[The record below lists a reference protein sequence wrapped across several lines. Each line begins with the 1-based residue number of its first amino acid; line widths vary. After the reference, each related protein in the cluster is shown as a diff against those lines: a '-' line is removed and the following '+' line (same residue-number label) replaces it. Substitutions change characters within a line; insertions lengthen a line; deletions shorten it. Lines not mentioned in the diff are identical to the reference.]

1 MEKVIILMGATGVGK
16 SETSIKLAKK
26 FDMEIISADSVQIY
40 KEFDI
45 GSAKL
50 KQEEMSNV
58 KHYGIDLI
66 EADKE
71 FTVSDFVEF
80 TKTKIDEISQK
91 NKLPMIVGGTGL
103 YAKSLVEGYNF
114 GGTAKQTELRQELEA
129 YYDNFGL
136 EKLFERLQK
145 LSPELAKK
153 VDCKNKARV
162 IRAIEIATY
171 GGEKLSQKNDKY
183 DFKIIALNMPRE
195 LLYERINK
203 RCEKML
209 QQGLI
214 EEVRKLYEK
223 YGECQPMRAI
233 GYKEVLPYLK
243 GEITEEQMKELISQH
258 TRNYAKRQ
266 LTFMRGMEN
275 IEYFDVTES
284 GYYERIEE
292 SIKQW
297 LIQ

>member
-1 MEKVIILMGATGVGK
+1 MGATGVGK

-58 KHYGIDLI
+58 KHYGIELI

-103 YAKSLVEGYNF
+103 YVKSLVEGYNF

-136 EKLFERLQK
+136 EKLVERLQK

-183 DFKIIALNMPRE
+183 DFKIIIFFKDSKKGLK
-195 LLYERINK
+195 K
-203 RCEKML
+203 RCL
-209 QQGLI
+209 FI
-214 EEVRKLYEK
+214 Y
-223 YGECQPMRAI
+223 
-233 GYKEVLPYLK
+233 
-243 GEITEEQMKELISQH
+243 
-258 TRNYAKRQ
+258 
-266 LTFMRGMEN
+266 
-275 IEYFDVTES
+275 
-284 GYYERIEE
+284 
-292 SIKQW
+292 
-297 LIQ
+297 

>member
-1 MEKVIILMGATGVGK
+1 
-16 SETSIKLAKK
+16 
-26 FDMEIISADSVQIY
+26 
-40 KEFDI
+40 
-45 GSAKL
+45 
-50 KQEEMSNV
+50 
-58 KHYGIDLI
+58 
-66 EADKE
+66 
-71 FTVSDFVEF
+71 
-80 TKTKIDEISQK
+80 
-91 NKLPMIVGGTGL
+91 
-103 YAKSLVEGYNF
+103 
-114 GGTAKQTELRQELEA
+114 
-129 YYDNFGL
+129 
-136 EKLFERLQK
+136 
-145 LSPELAKK
+145 
-153 VDCKNKARV
+153 V

-171 GGEKLSQKNDKY
+171 GGEKLSQKNDEY

-284 GYYERIEE
+284 GYNERIEE